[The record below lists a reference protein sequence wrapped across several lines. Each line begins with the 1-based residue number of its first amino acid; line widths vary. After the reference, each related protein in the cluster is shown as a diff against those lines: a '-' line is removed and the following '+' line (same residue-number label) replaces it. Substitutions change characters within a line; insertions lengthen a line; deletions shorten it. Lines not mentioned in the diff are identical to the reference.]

1 MADIFQMLVDIL
13 KITPQQ
19 VSEYASQGPL
29 YQMFY
34 LFIFPTIFVVVFIY
48 ILSYRI
54 MRFHH
59 GLRVLLAAAVYA
71 FIILQGY
78 YNWFVMLSK
87 FWFFGL
93 IFLGFIFLML
103 GRGGGGEGG
112 GGKRLA
118 IPKSIFNSAKTALIG
133 DRTFN
138 PLEIAADSKL
148 YDQKIRELQ
157 TALKEAES
165 EKSRTPK
172 EQQGIVSDS
181 IARLRGEIKELEH
194 RRTEHL
200 RLRKAAA

>member
-19 VSEYASQGPL
+19 VSEYASQGLL

-118 IPKSIFNSAKTALIG
+118 IPKSILNSAKTALIG
-133 DRTFN
+133 DRTLN

-194 RRTEHL
+194 RRAEHL